1 HVAEVVRRRR
11 QIRAVVEIE
20 ALDAAPPLR
29 PGDEHPGAQAVA
41 PPAGEVEHLVP
52 AHREPRRQL
61 RRGQVVPRTL
71 RALKAQP
78 RPAER
83 RVNFGAGADSPH
95 PYRPVRTYGFTRAAY
110 TTLRTAVH
118 NHFIAIASRRRIP
131 SRSYCATPARRRSMW
146 MLPRLRISGKSLC
159 WSNTTTASGGR
170 RRNGLLARHL
180 DARLAWKT
188 IRSGAAEGIHDAPP
202 AESGTPSRTM

>member
-1 HVAEVVRRRR
+1 LAPHVAEVVRRRR

-52 AHREPRRQL
+52 AHRAPRRQL

-78 RPAER
+78 RPSEQRDPQGPVGPRPAGR
-83 RVNFGAGADSPH
+83 RVNFGAGGDSPH

-131 SRSYCATPARRRSMW
+131 SRSYCATPAR
-146 MLPRLRISGKSLC
+146 
-159 WSNTTTASGGR
+159 
-170 RRNGLLARHL
+170 
-180 DARLAWKT
+180 
-188 IRSGAAEGIHDAPP
+188 
-202 AESGTPSRTM
+202 